1 MQGLVLPTG
10 DGAGAKVGEEVG
22 EDGESL
28 DGSFAANAIGGTY
41 DGQNRLVE
49 VWLDFPRPL
58 PRGGVLVVR
67 LTNPTTV
74 VEGPW
79 TVSIPLR

>member
-1 MQGLVLPTG
+1 MQGLVLPA
-10 DGAGAKVGEEVG
+10 GAGAGGKGGEAA
-22 EDGESL
+22 GESL
-28 DGSFAANAIGGTY
+28 DGGFAANAIGGTY

-58 PRGGVLVVR
+58 PRGGEVVVR